1 MPEANCIVQPSTA
14 YKLES
19 KRFLFESDLRTPRLE
34 MMSLEDPGTTQALT
48 IRPLPFVV
56 KSLIASRSHG
66 TWLVTTEYLRHS
78 MLLEVKDYKTRGGV
92 EVQLSEYIESYH
104 CYCVQFFVGPGLQ
117 SRIPLFTAVSVQTFA
132 EDNTWAGAQIDYARQ
147 DEARSLFRET
157 IADTIRSLPTNF
169 SSWVGVDVMID
180 EHGKQYVVDLNPRMT
195 SSIPI
200 CLLSGFFWTERRMRF
215 AQIGSVEYVR
225 RPDLIHAA
233 LFTEVEAGKVIIGAT
248 ACLDE
253 LKPLTLAWLV

>member
-169 SSWVGVDVMID
+169 SSWVGVDVM
-180 EHGKQYVVDLNPRMT
+180 